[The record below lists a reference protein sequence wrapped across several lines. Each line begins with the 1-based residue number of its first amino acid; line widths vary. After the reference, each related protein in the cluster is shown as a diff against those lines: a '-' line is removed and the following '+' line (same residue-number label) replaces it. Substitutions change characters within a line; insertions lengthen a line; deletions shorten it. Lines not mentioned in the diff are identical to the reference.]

1 MNLDVTLDRHSHV
14 SLPQQLVQ
22 AVVQQVRE
30 GVLPPGA
37 SLPGTRELARLIGVH
52 RNTVIAAIEELE
64 AQGWIETRHGRRSTV
79 TSTLP
84 LSQAQAQRARPERAL
99 GFSLRPWVSGARS
112 FEAVPK
118 GVLDF
123 TSGLPDPRLFD
134 SAALARAYRRSLHQ
148 TKGQLLEFGSPAGD
162 VRLRRGLA
170 EQLTSRRALR
180 VTEEDVL
187 ITRGSQLAMHLLALA
202 LTRPGDSVAVES
214 PGYPSYRDSFT
225 CLGVRAVPIP
235 VDDEGLD
242 VSALASVKTP
252 LRAVVVTPNTQDP
265 TTVTLS
271 ARRRLEL
278 LDLARRRR
286 FAIIELDS
294 DFEFSFEGPPGVPLA
309 SQDRSGVVVYVGT
322 LSKALA
328 PGLRTGFVVAPKP
341 LRETLLAVR
350 GQVDRTG
357 DAGLERALAQMLE
370 DGEVQR
376 HSLKARRIFQARR
389 DLLVALLRRHLG
401 GSVTFDVPRGG
412 LGLWVR
418 VDPSIDVRAWATRA
432 LKAGVRFFPGSA
444 FSPTGR
450 ALAAMRLGF
459 AHLNEDELARAV
471 RVLADALRPSSK
483 GAL

>member
-1 MNLDVTLDRHSHV
+1 
-14 SLPQQLVQ
+14 
-22 AVVQQVRE
+22 
-30 GVLPPGA
+30 
-37 SLPGTRELARLIGVH
+37 
-52 RNTVIAAIEELE
+52 
-64 AQGWIETRHGRRSTV
+64 
-79 TSTLP
+79 
-84 LSQAQAQRARPERAL
+84 
-99 GFSLRPWVSGARS
+99 
-112 FEAVPK
+112 
-118 GVLDF
+118 
-123 TSGLPDPRLFD
+123 
-134 SAALARAYRRSLHQ
+134 
-148 TKGQLLEFGSPAGD
+148 
-162 VRLRRGLA
+162 
-170 EQLTSRRALR
+170 
-180 VTEEDVL
+180 
-187 ITRGSQLAMHLLALA
+187 
-202 LTRPGDSVAVES
+202 
-214 PGYPSYRDSFT
+214 
-225 CLGVRAVPIP
+225 LGVRAVPIP
-235 VDDEGLD
+235 VDDEGLN
-242 VSALASVKTP
+242 VAALGSVKTA

-286 FAIIELDS
+286 FAVIELDS
-294 DFEFSFEGPPGVPLA
+294 DFEFSFESPPGVPLA

-376 HSLKARRIFQARR
+376 HSLKARRVFQERR

-401 GSVTFDVPRGG
+401 DEVSFDVPRGG

-418 VDPSIDVRAWATRA
+418 VAPSIDVRAWANRA

-459 AHLNEDELARAV
+459 AHLNEAELERAV
-471 RVLADALRPSSK
+471 HLLAVARS
-483 GAL
+483 G